1 MLKKRTN
8 PLIRFGAWDVVDA
21 GDAKAKR
28 TPLMTTTTTT
38 TRRKRKDGTTTLTTK
53 ETTKKKNNNV
63 VDDALTRF
71 VVDFREVHTF
81 APDVLPECERRTEVL
96 ERLETTRAKAE
107 KTPSVVVQRFKIDM
121 TAKTGVV
128 DNDDDAIEE
137 DVEKAVKMAVGL
149 STREDENEDEDE
161 ASCEVR
167 VLETSEGAVASSSSP
182 KDMDELLLSWT
193 FEKVGN
199 PFRAYRLKTT
209 TRMTTK
215 TRRTPQR
222 RRREYEC
229 YRDEERR
236 RGFRR
241 QHRKTDLETSL
252 KSLHPFAISIRR
264 LSNDSVKTTCL

>member
-1 MLKKRTN
+1 MLAAAAVLSLKKTTTTTTTTEEEEEETTTTAGLREKAMLKKRTN

-71 VVDFREVHTF
+71 VDDFREVHTL
-81 APDVLPECERRTEVL
+81 APEVLPECERRTEVL

-149 STREDENEDEDE
+149 STRVDEN
-161 ASCEVR
+161 
-167 VLETSEGAVASSSSP
+167 
-182 KDMDELLLSWT
+182 
-193 FEKVGN
+193 
-199 PFRAYRLKTT
+199 
-209 TRMTTK
+209 
-215 TRRTPQR
+215 
-222 RRREYEC
+222 
-229 YRDEERR
+229 
-236 RGFRR
+236 
-241 QHRKTDLETSL
+241 
-252 KSLHPFAISIRR
+252 
-264 LSNDSVKTTCL
+264 